1 MKIVAIIDTSILC
14 NILNIPHMNG
24 ERKRVIE
31 KWRELL
37 DQNASF
43 LLPMATIYET
53 GNHIAHLPDGHQ
65 RRQWAEFFVIQ
76 VKQSIDGEAPW
87 QVIQLPDTR
96 EIGEWLKDFPDSAMR
111 GAGMGDLSII
121 KEWEKMQKKAPH
133 CRVVIWSLDCDLQ
146 GYDYHPPSIAFSNE
160 T

>member
-24 ERKRVIE
+24 ERKRVLE

-53 GNHIAHLPDGHQ
+53 GNHIAHLRDGHQ
-65 RRQWAEFFVIQ
+65 RRWWAELFVIQ

-87 QVIQLPDTR
+87 QLIQLPDTR

-121 KEWEKMQKKAPH
+121 KAHSSPKCTRA
-133 CRVVIWSLDCDLQ
+133 
-146 GYDYHPPSIAFSNE
+146 
-160 T
+160 